1 MSLLISILKGGLFM
15 ICRKRWM
22 ALLFLMGIVAV
33 LCSCQTP
40 AGRTAGEVVDDS
52 TITTK
57 VKAKL
62 LADDL
67 LQGIAIS
74 VATFEEEV
82 TLTGAVDNDAQKYR
96 ASDIARGVNGVKKV
110 NNLLKMKRS

>member
-1 MSLLISILKGGLFM
+1 M
-15 ICRKRWM
+15 IRKRDWIYP
-22 ALLFLMGIVAV
+22 LFLMGMVAV
-33 LCSCQTP
+33 LLSCQTP

-67 LQGIAIS
+67 LRGIAIS
-74 VATFEEEV
+74 VVTFEGEV
-82 TLTGAVDNDAQKYR
+82 TLTGAVDNGAQRER
-96 ASDIARGVNGVKKV
+96 ASEIARGVSGVKKV
-110 NNLLKMKRS
+110 NNLLKIKGS

>member
-1 MSLLISILKGGLFM
+1 M
-15 ICRKRWM
+15 IKRRNCI
-22 ALLFLMGIVAV
+22 ALLFLMGMVAM
-33 LCSCQTP
+33 LWSCQTP

-67 LQGIAIS
+67 LRGIAIS
-74 VATFEEEV
+74 VVTFEGEV
-82 TLTGAVDNDAQKYR
+82 TLTGAVDNGAQRER
-96 ASDIARGVNGVKKV
+96 ASDIAHDVNGVKKV
-110 NNLLKMKRS
+110 NNLLKIKGS